1 MVSVVRDSGLIR
13 STATLG
19 GIESINPSPLVIHIW
34 REGVVAVPGKRSFV
48 EIVAGKI
55 QLMMSDPTP
64 PGGAG
69 QPIQLRAT
77 RTIAPSQQDELNPS
91 ARRLPSHIGR
101 YRIIRLIGEGGMG
114 AVYQA
119 EQEQPRRTVALKV
132 IKSVWASPELVRRF
146 EQESEALARLQHP
159 GIAQVYEAGAA
170 DTESGPQPYFAMEF
184 IHGQTLC
191 EYAAAHHL
199 STRARLEI
207 MVRIC
212 DAVQHAHQRGIIHR
226 DLKPGNILVDETG
239 QPKILDFGVA
249 RITDADAHAT
259 RQTDL
264 GQLIGTLAYM
274 SPEQVLADPLE
285 LDTRSDVYALGVIL
299 YELLADRLPYTLSH
313 KLHEAL
319 QTIREADPAP
329 LSSISRNYRGDIETI
344 VAKALEKDKTRRY
357 NSAADLAADIRHYLD
372 EEPIAAR
379 RPSTAYQLQKFGRR
393 NRALVAGVAA
403 VFVVLVAGIVASTW
417 QAVRANRA
425 GQSALVER
433 DRALAAE
440 TKARAAEQATVIER
454 DRALNAE
461 KIATN
466 ERNNALAAQR
476 QAVQARNRAVS
487 EQQRANNEAATAKA
501 VSDFLQK
508 DLLAQASANN
518 QAGPN
523 TKPDPDLKVRAALD
537 RAARRIQGKFE
548 KQPLVEAAIRQ
559 TIANTYKDLGL
570 YPDAQPHLERA
581 VELRTREQ
589 GPEHPDTLTAM
600 SDLADLYLDQ
610 GKFAAA
616 LALQT
621 RVLQSRRRILGLEH
635 PATLLSLGS
644 VAIVYEKQGQW
655 SQADAIQSQALEIS
669 QRVLGEEHSDTLQA
683 MVGLAIIRF
692 RERQLPQAEALDA
705 KAVEILTRVH
715 GEEHPETLEAM
726 NNLAQVYYEEGK
738 DAQAERLQSH
748 TLEIRRR
755 VLGEEHPDTLE
766 SMNNLAV
773 IYKAEGKYAETEAL
787 HSRSWEIRRRVLG
800 DEHPDT
806 LISMNNLAV
815 TYEAEGKYAE
825 AEATLSKNLEIKR
838 RVLGPEHPSGL
849 STMYNLARVYGEEHK
864 YREANSL
871 YTTLL
876 DILRRTLGPRH
887 NNTMDTMASFSEL
900 EVQERNYDEA
910 EPLLRETWN
919 GLKETRPDYWRT
931 YYIQSLLGSVLMRQR
946 KYVDAEPLLLS
957 GYNGLIQHRDTIPLL
972 NKSSRIDAGEWIV
985 ELYRA
990 WGRADKATDW
1000 ASKLAGEKND
1010 VIGPAHN

>member
-1 MVSVVRDSGLIR
+1 MI
-13 STATLG
+13 
-19 GIESINPSPLVIHIW
+19 
-34 REGVVAVPGKRSFV
+34 
-48 EIVAGKI
+48 
-55 QLMMSDPTP
+55 SDPTP

-69 QPIQLRAT
+69 QPIEPRAT
-77 RTIAPSQQDELNPS
+77 RTIAPLQQHGLNPS
-91 ARRLPSHIGR
+91 ARPLPSHIGR

-132 IKSVWASPELVRRF
+132 IKSAWASPELVRRF

-184 IHGQTLC
+184 IHGQPLC

-212 DAVQHAHQRGIIHR
+212 DAVHHAHQRGIIHR

-249 RITDADAHAT
+249 RITDADAQAT

-379 RPSTAYQLQKFGRR
+379 RPSTAYQLQKFARR

-425 GQSALVER
+425 GQAALVER
-433 DRALAAE
+433 DHALAAE

-461 KIATN
+461 KTATN

-518 QAGPN
+518 QATPN
-523 TKPDPDLKVRAALD
+523 TKPDPDLKVRTALD
-537 RAARRIQGKFE
+537 RAAARIPGKFD
-548 KQPLVEAAIRQ
+548 KQPLVEAAVRQ
-559 TIANTYKDLGL
+559 TIGNTYRDLSLYDEAQQHMERGL
-570 YPDAQPHLERA
+570 
-581 VELRTREQ
+581 ELRRQVQGEEHPDTLAVMNDLAYIYKYQGKNAQAEPLYTKVLEVRRRVLGEENPATLSTLNSLATVYEKQGHYPQAEMLHRQAYETLKRVAGEDNYDTISAMVNLALIYVRE
-589 GPEHPDTLTAM
+589 GKFADAEALDRKAVDIMPRVFGEEHPDTLTAM
-600 SDLADLYLDQ
+600 
-610 GKFAAA
+610 
-616 LALQT
+616 
-621 RVLQSRRRILGLEH
+621 
-635 PATLLSLGS
+635 
-644 VAIVYEKQGQW
+644 
-655 SQADAIQSQALEIS
+655 
-669 QRVLGEEHSDTLQA
+669 
-683 MVGLAIIRF
+683 
-692 RERQLPQAEALDA
+692 
-705 KAVEILTRVH
+705 
-715 GEEHPETLEAM
+715 
-726 NNLAQVYYEEGK
+726 NNLAQVYLREGK
-738 DAQAERLQSH
+738 YSQAEDLQSKIYDI
-748 TLEIRRR
+748 LLRI
-755 VLGEEHPDTLE
+755 LGPEHNDTLL
-766 SMNNLAV
+766 SMSNLAV
-773 IYKAEGKYAETEAL
+773 IYVGEGKYPQADAIL
-787 HSRSWEIRRRVLG
+787 NKNFEILQRVFG
-800 DEHPDT
+800 PDYPST
-806 LISMNNLAV
+806 LISMNNLAGV
-815 TYEAEGKYAE
+815 YSLEEKYSESERLYAR
-825 AEATLSKNLEIKR
+825 LLDKR
-838 RVLGPEHPSGL
+838 RRIV
-849 STMYNLARVYGEEHK
+849 
-864 YREANSL
+864 
-871 YTTLL
+871 
-876 DILRRTLGPRH
+876 GPRH
-887 NNTMDTMASFSEL
+887 PDTTNTMAALSGVQLKQAKFADAEALAREALAIL
-900 EVQERNYDEA
+900 EQDRPNDWKRYWAQALLGAALNGQKRFGEA
-910 EPLLRETWN
+910 E
-919 GLKETRPDYWRT
+919 
-931 YYIQSLLGSVLMRQR
+931 Q
-946 KYVDAEPLLLS
+946 LLLS
-957 GYNGLIQHRDTIPLL
+957 GYSGMSER
-972 NKSSRIDAGEWIV
+972 KSTMAVREQGILAQTAQWLVQLYKDSGRPEKAGEWQ
-985 ELYRA
+985 A
-990 WGRADKATDW
+990 
-1000 ASKLAGEKND
+1000 KLPSQK
-1010 VIGPAHN
+1010 

>member
-1 MVSVVRDSGLIR
+1 
-13 STATLG
+13 
-19 GIESINPSPLVIHIW
+19 
-34 REGVVAVPGKRSFV
+34 
-48 EIVAGKI
+48 
-55 QLMMSDPTP
+55 MMSDPTP
-64 PGGAG
+64 PGEAG
-69 QPIQLRAT
+69 QPVEPRAT
-77 RTIAPSQQDELNPS
+77 RTIAPAQRHGLSPS
-91 ARRLPSHIGR
+91 PRRLPSQIGH

-132 IKSVWASPELVRRF
+132 IKSAWANAELVRRF
-146 EQESEALARLQHP
+146 ELESEALARLQHP

-170 DTESGPQPYFAMEF
+170 DSESGPQPYFAMEF

-249 RITDADAHAT
+249 RMTDADARAT

-299 YELLADRLPYTLSH
+299 YELLADRLPYTLSN

-319 QTIREADPAP
+319 QTIRETDPAR

-357 NSAADLAADIRHYLD
+357 NSAADLATDIRHYLD

-379 RPSTAYQLQKFGRR
+379 RPSTAYQLQKFARR
-393 NRALVAGVAA
+393 NRALVAGVTA
-403 VFVVLVAGIVASTW
+403 VFVVLVAGIVVSTW
-417 QAVRANRA
+417 EAVRANRA

-440 TKARAAEQATVIER
+440 TKARAAEQATVTER

-501 VSDFLQK
+501 ESDFLQK

-523 TKPDPDLKVRAALD
+523 TKPDPDLKVRTALD
-537 RAARRIQGKFE
+537 RAAARIPGKFD
-548 KQPLVEAAIRQ
+548 KQPLVEAAVRQ

-581 VELRTREQ
+581 VELRTKVQ
-589 GPEHPDTLTAM
+589 GEEHPDTLTAM
-600 SDLADLYLDQ
+600 SDLADLELDQ

-616 LALQT
+616 LALHT
-621 RVLQSRRRILGLEH
+621 RVLQSRRRILGMEH
-635 PATLLSLGS
+635 PATLMSLGR
-644 VAIVYEKQGQW
+644 VATVYEKQGQW
-655 SQADAIQSQALEIS
+655 SQAEAIQSQALEIS
-669 QRVLGEEHSDTLQA
+669 RRVLGEEHPDTLQA
-683 MVGLAIIRF
+683 MGGLAIIHI
-692 RERQLPQAEALDA
+692 REKQVPQAEVLDA
-705 KAVEILTRVH
+705 KVVEILTRVR
-715 GEEHPETLEAM
+715 GEEHPETLTAM
-726 NNLAQVYYEEGK
+726 NNLAQIYFEEGK

-787 HSRSWEIRRRVLG
+787 HSKSWEIRRRVLG

-815 TYEAEGKYAE
+815 IYEVEGKYAE
-825 AEATLSKNLEIKR
+825 AEVILSKNLEIKR
-838 RVLGPEHPSGL
+838 RVLGPEHPSGFN
-849 STMYNLARVYGEEHK
+849 TMYNLARVYGEEHK
-864 YREANSL
+864 YGEAHAL
-871 YTTLL
+871 YMTLL

-887 NNTMDTMASFSEL
+887 SNTMDTMASFSEL

-910 EPLLRETWN
+910 EPLLRQTWN
-919 GLKETRPDYWRT
+919 GLKDTRPDYWRT

-946 KYVDAEPLLLS
+946 KYADAEPLLLS
-957 GYNGLIQHRDTIPLL
+957 GFNGLIQHRDAIPIL
-972 NKSSRIDAGEWIV
+972 NKSSPMDAGEWIV

-990 WGRADKATDW
+990 WGRTDKATEW
-1000 ASKLAGEKND
+1000 ESKLAGEKKD
-1010 VIGPAHN
+1010 VIGSAHN

>member
-1 MVSVVRDSGLIR
+1 
-13 STATLG
+13 
-19 GIESINPSPLVIHIW
+19 
-34 REGVVAVPGKRSFV
+34 
-48 EIVAGKI
+48 
-55 QLMMSDPTP
+55 MMSDPTP
-64 PGGAG
+64 PGEAG
-69 QPIQLRAT
+69 QPIEPRAT
-77 RTIAPSQQDELNPS
+77 RTIAPSQRHELNPS

-132 IKSVWASPELVRRF
+132 IKSVWANPELVRRF
-146 EQESEALARLQHP
+146 ELESEALARLQHP

-170 DTESGPQPYFAMEF
+170 ETESGPQPYFAMEF

-249 RITDADAHAT
+249 RMTDADARAT

-299 YELLADRLPYTLSH
+299 YELLADRLPYTLSN

-319 QTIREADPAP
+319 QTIRETDPAR

-379 RPSTAYQLQKFGRR
+379 RPSTAYQLQKFARR

-433 DRALAAE
+433 DHALAAE
-440 TKARAAEQATVIER
+440 TKARAAEQATVTER

-466 ERNNALAAQR
+466 ERNNALGAQR

-487 EQQRANNEAATAKA
+487 EQQRANNETATAKA
-501 VSDFLQK
+501 VSDFLEK

-537 RAARRIQGKFE
+537 RAAARIPGKFD
-548 KQPLVEAAIRQ
+548 KQPLVEASIRQ

-581 VELRTREQ
+581 VELRTKVQ
-589 GPEHPDTLTAM
+589 GQEHQDTLTAM

-610 GKFAAA
+610 GKLAAA
-616 LALQT
+616 LALHT
-621 RVLQSRRRILGLEH
+621 RVLQSRRRIFGVEH
-635 PATLLSLGS
+635 PATLMSLGR
-644 VAIVYEKQGQW
+644 VATVYEKQGQW
-655 SQADAIQSQALEIS
+655 SQAEAIQSQALEIS
-669 QRVLGEEHSDTLQA
+669 
-683 MVGLAIIRF
+683 
-692 RERQLPQAEALDA
+692 
-705 KAVEILTRVH
+705 
-715 GEEHPETLEAM
+715 
-726 NNLAQVYYEEGK
+726 
-738 DAQAERLQSH
+738 
-748 TLEIRRR
+748 RR
-755 VLGEEHPDTLE
+755 
-766 SMNNLAV
+766 
-773 IYKAEGKYAETEAL
+773 
-787 HSRSWEIRRRVLG
+787 
-800 DEHPDT
+800 
-806 LISMNNLAV
+806 
-815 TYEAEGKYAE
+815 
-825 AEATLSKNLEIKR
+825 
-838 RVLGPEHPSGL
+838 
-849 STMYNLARVYGEEHK
+849 
-864 YREANSL
+864 
-871 YTTLL
+871 
-876 DILRRTLGPRH
+876 
-887 NNTMDTMASFSEL
+887 
-900 EVQERNYDEA
+900 
-910 EPLLRETWN
+910 
-919 GLKETRPDYWRT
+919 
-931 YYIQSLLGSVLMRQR
+931 
-946 KYVDAEPLLLS
+946 
-957 GYNGLIQHRDTIPLL
+957 
-972 NKSSRIDAGEWIV
+972 
-985 ELYRA
+985 
-990 WGRADKATDW
+990 
-1000 ASKLAGEKND
+1000 
-1010 VIGPAHN
+1010 

>member
-1 MVSVVRDSGLIR
+1 MI
-13 STATLG
+13 
-19 GIESINPSPLVIHIW
+19 
-34 REGVVAVPGKRSFV
+34 
-48 EIVAGKI
+48 
-55 QLMMSDPTP
+55 SDPTP

-69 QPIQLRAT
+69 QPIEPRAT
-77 RTIAPSQQDELNPS
+77 RTIAPSQRHELNPS

-132 IKSVWASPELVRRF
+132 IKSVWANPELVRRF
-146 EQESEALARLQHP
+146 ELESEALARLQHP

-170 DTESGPQPYFAMEF
+170 ETESGPQPYFAMEF

-249 RITDADAHAT
+249 RMTDADAHAT

-299 YELLADRLPYTLSH
+299 YEILADRLPYTLSN

-319 QTIREADPAP
+319 QTIRETDPAR

-344 VAKALEKDKTRRY
+344 VAKALEKDKTRRH

-379 RPSTAYQLQKFGRR
+379 RPSTAYQLQKFARR
-393 NRALVAGVAA
+393 NRALVEGVAA

-440 TKARAAEQATVIER
+440 TKARAAEQATVTER

-466 ERNNALAAQR
+466 ERNNALGAQR

-523 TKPDPDLKVRAALD
+523 TKPDPDLKVRTALD
-537 RAARRIQGKFE
+537 RAARLIQGKFD

-559 TIANTYKDLGL
+559 TIANTFKDLGL

-581 VELRTREQ
+581 VELRTKVQ
-589 GPEHPDTLTAM
+589 GQEHQDTLTAM

-616 LALQT
+616 LALHT
-621 RVLQSRRRILGLEH
+621 KVLQSRRRILGVEH
-635 PATLLSLGS
+635 PATLMSLGR
-644 VAIVYEKQGQW
+644 VATVYEKQGQW
-655 SQADAIQSQALEIS
+655 SQAEAIQSQALEIS
-669 QRVLGEEHSDTLQA
+669 RRVLGEEHPDTLQA
-683 MVGLAIIRF
+683 MGGLAIIHV
-692 RERQLPQAEALDA
+692 REKQVPQAEVLDA
-705 KAVEILTRVH
+705 KVVEILTRVR
-715 GEEHPETLEAM
+715 GEEHPETLTAM
-726 NNLAQVYYEEGK
+726 NNLAQIYFEEGK

-787 HSRSWEIRRRVLG
+787 HSKSWEIRRRVLG

-815 TYEAEGKYAE
+815 TYEVQGKYAE
-825 AEATLSKNLEIKR
+825 AEVILSKNLEIKR
-838 RVLGPEHPSGL
+838 RVLGPEHPSGFN
-849 STMYNLARVYGEEHK
+849 TMYNLARVYGEEHK
-864 YREANSL
+864 YGEAHAL
-871 YTTLL
+871 YMTLL

-887 NNTMDTMASFSEL
+887 SNTMDTMASFSEL

-910 EPLLRETWN
+910 EPLLRQTWN
-919 GLKETRPDYWRT
+919 GLKDTRPDYWRT

-946 KYVDAEPLLLS
+946 QYADAEPLLLS
-957 GYNGLIQHRDTIPLL
+957 GFNGLIQHRDAIPIL
-972 NKSSRIDAGEWIV
+972 NKSSPIDAGEWIV

-990 WGRADKATDW
+990 WGRADKATEW
-1000 ASKLAGEKND
+1000 ESKLAREKKD
-1010 VIGPAHN
+1010 VIGAAHN

>member
-1 MVSVVRDSGLIR
+1 
-13 STATLG
+13 
-19 GIESINPSPLVIHIW
+19 
-34 REGVVAVPGKRSFV
+34 
-48 EIVAGKI
+48 
-55 QLMMSDPTP
+55 MMSDPTP
-64 PGGAG
+64 PGGEG
-69 QPIQLRAT
+69 QPIQPRVT
-77 RTIAPSQQDELNPS
+77 RTIAPSQQHELNPS

-191 EYAAAHHL
+191 EYAVAHHL

-249 RITDADAHAT
+249 RMTDSDAQAT

-299 YELLADRLPYTLSH
+299 YELLADRLPYTLSP
-313 KLHEAL
+313 KLHEAVR
-319 QTIREADPAP
+319 TIREADPAP

-357 NSAADLAADIRHYLD
+357 HSPADLAADVRHYLHD
-372 EEPIAAR
+372 EPITAR
-379 RPSTAYQLQKFGRR
+379 PPSTTYQLQKFARR
-393 NRALVAGVAA
+393 NHALVVGFAA
-403 VFVVLVAGIVASTW
+403 VFLVLVCGIFASTW
-417 QAVRANRA
+417 EAVRANRA
-425 GQSALVER
+425 GQAALRER
-433 DRALAAE
+433 DRAVSAEGAATAERNKAVAAE
-440 TKARAAEQATVIER
+440 
-454 DRALNAE
+454 NG
-461 KIATN
+461 
-466 ERNNALAAQR
+466 
-476 QAVQARNRAVS
+476 AVQQRNRALA
-487 EQQRANNEAATAKA
+487 EKQRADEEAVTTKA
-501 VSDFLQK
+501 VSDFLQR

-523 TKPDPDLKVRAALD
+523 TKPDPDLKVRTALD
-537 RAARRIQGKFE
+537 RAGRRIQGKFD

-570 YPDAQPHLERA
+570 YTDAQPHLERA
-581 VELRTREQ
+581 VELRTKLQ
-589 GPEHPDTLTAM
+589 GQEHQDTLTAM

-616 LALQT
+616 QALHT
-621 RVLQSRRRILGLEH
+621 RVLQSRRRIFGLEH
-635 PATLLSLGS
+635 PATLMSLGS
-644 VAIVYEKQGQW
+644 VATVYERQGQW
-655 SQADAIQSQALEIS
+655 SQAEAIQSQALEIS
-669 QRVLGEEHSDTLQA
+669 RRVLGEEHSDTLQA
-683 MVGLAIIRF
+683 MLGLAIIHI
-692 RERQLPQAEALDA
+692 REGQVPQAEVLDA
-705 KAVEILTRVH
+705 KAVEILTRVR
-715 GEEHPETLEAM
+715 GAEHPETLTAM
-726 NNLAQVYYEEGK
+726 NNLAQVYDLEGK
-738 DAQAERLQSH
+738 HAQAERLQSH

-766 SMNNLAV
+766 SMNNLAF

-787 HSRSWEIRRRVLG
+787 HSRTWEIKRRVLG

-806 LISMNNLAV
+806 LLSMNNLAV

-825 AEATLSKNLEIKR
+825 AEVTLSKNLEIKR

-849 STMYNLARVYGEEHK
+849 NTMYNLARVYGEEHK
-864 YREANSL
+864 YAEAHSL

-910 EPLLRETWN
+910 EPLLRQTWN
-919 GLKETRPDYWRT
+919 GLKETHPDYWRT
-931 YYIQSLLGSVLMRQR
+931 YYIQSLLGSVLIRR
-946 KYVDAEPLLLS
+946 RRYADAEPLLLS
-957 GYNGLIQHRDTIPLL
+957 GYNGLIQYRDAIPLL
-972 NKSSRIDAGEWIV
+972 NKSNLSDAGGWIV

-990 WGRADKATDW
+990 WGRADKATEW
-1000 ASKLAGEKND
+1000 ESKLAGEKKD
-1010 VIGPAHN
+1010 VIGAAHN

>member
-1 MVSVVRDSGLIR
+1 V
-13 STATLG
+13 
-19 GIESINPSPLVIHIW
+19 
-34 REGVVAVPGKRSFV
+34 
-48 EIVAGKI
+48 
-55 QLMMSDPTP
+55 
-64 PGGAG
+64 
-69 QPIQLRAT
+69 T
-77 RTIAPSQQDELNPS
+77 RTIAPSQRHGSNPS
-91 ARRLPSHIGR
+91 ARRLPSHIGH

-132 IKSVWASPELVRRF
+132 IKSAWANAELVRRF
-146 EQESEALARLQHP
+146 ERESEALARLQHP

-170 DTESGPQPYFAMEF
+170 DSESGPQPYFAMEF

-199 STRARLEI
+199 STHARLEI

-249 RITDADAHAT
+249 RMTDADAQVT

-299 YELLADRLPYTLSH
+299 YELLADRLPYILSH

-319 QTIREADPAP
+319 QTIRETDPAR

-379 RPSTAYQLQKFGRR
+379 RPSTAYQLQKFARR

-403 VFVVLVAGIVASTW
+403 VFVVLVAGVIASTW

-425 GQSALVER
+425 GQAALVER

-440 TKARAAEQATVIER
+440 TKARAAEQATAVER

-461 KIATN
+461 KTATN
-466 ERNNALAAQR
+466 ERNNALVAQS
-476 QAVQARNRAVS
+476 QAVQSRNRAVA
-487 EQQRANNEAATAKA
+487 EQQRANDETATAKA
-501 VSDFLQK
+501 VSDFLQN

-523 TKPDPDLKVRAALD
+523 TKPDPDLKVRTALD
-537 RAARRIQGKFE
+537 RAAARIPGKFD
-548 KQPLVEAAIRQ
+548 KQPLVEAAVRQ

-581 VELRTREQ
+581 VELHTKVQ
-589 GPEHPDTLTAM
+589 GQEHQDTLTAM

-616 LALQT
+616 LALHT
-621 RVLQSRRRILGLEH
+621 RVLQSRRRILGPEH
-635 PATLLSLGS
+635 PATLMSLGR
-644 VAIVYEKQGQW
+644 VATVYEKQGQW
-655 SQADAIQSQALEIS
+655 SQAETIQSQVLEIS
-669 QRVLGEEHSDTLQA
+669 RRVLGEEHSDTVQA
-683 MVGLAIIRF
+683 MVGLATIHF
-692 RERQLPQAEALDA
+692 RERQLPQAEVLDA
-705 KAVEILTRVH
+705 KAVEILTHVH
-715 GEEHPETLEAM
+715 GEEHPETLDAM
-726 NNLAQVYYEEGK
+726 NNLAQIYFEEGK

-755 VLGEEHPDTLE
+755 VLGEEHPNTLE

-815 TYEAEGKYAE
+815 TYETEGKYAE
-825 AEATLSKNLEIKR
+825 AEVILSKNLEIKR
-838 RVLGPEHPSGL
+838 RVLGPEHPSGFN
-849 STMYNLARVYGEEHK
+849 TMYNLARVYGEEHK
-864 YREANSL
+864 YGEAHAL

-900 EVQERNYDEA
+900 EVQEGDYSEA
-910 EPLLRETWN
+910 EPLLRQTWN
-919 GLKETRPDYWRT
+919 GLRETRPDYWRT
-931 YYIQSLLGSVLMRQR
+931 YYIQSLLGSVLLRQ
-946 KYVDAEPLLLS
+946 KQYVDAEPLLLS
-957 GYNGLIQHRDTIPLL
+957 GYGGLIQHREAIPLL
-972 NKSSRIDAGEWIV
+972 NKSSPMDAGEWIV

-990 WGRADKATDW
+990 WGRADKAIEW
-1000 ASKLAGEKND
+1000 ESKLAREKKD
-1010 VIGPAHN
+1010 VIGTAHN